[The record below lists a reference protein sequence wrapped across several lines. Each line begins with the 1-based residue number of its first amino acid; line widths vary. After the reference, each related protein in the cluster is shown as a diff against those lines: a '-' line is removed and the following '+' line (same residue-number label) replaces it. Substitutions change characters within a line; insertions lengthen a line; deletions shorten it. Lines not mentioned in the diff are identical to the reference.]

1 MRSRA
6 FTSFLFL
13 MISLSAAPVTPS
25 DAVPAILARM
35 DKAASG
41 FKNMTARAT
50 YVIHT
55 DVINEDSTEAGTVVM
70 KKVRAGEVQGL
81 IDFVGLDKRTV
92 AFENRR
98 LRIYYPKMNI
108 IHEFDLGKHGEQLD
122 QFLMIGFG
130 TSGTALAKGYEVS
143 VLGTETVKGFE
154 SIQTIRLQLIPKT
167 GEARQYVTQLE
178 LWIPESGDPYP
189 LQEKISEPS
198 RDYRRITYTGI
209 KTNQPLPPDALQ
221 LKPAPGFKTEYP
233 GK

>member
-6 FTSFLFL
+6 FTILLFL
-13 MISLSAAPVTPS
+13 INLSAAADRPKET
-25 DAVPAILARM
+25 ILARM
-35 DKAASG
+35 DKAASV

-50 YVIHT
+50 YVTHT
-55 DVINEDSTEAGTVVM
+55 DVINEDSPETATVVM
-70 KKVRAGEVQGL
+70 QKVGAGEVRGL
-81 IDFVGLDKRTV
+81 INFLEPDKHTV
-92 AFENRR
+92 SIENRR
-98 LRIYYPKMNI
+98 VRIYYPKMNTVQ
-108 IHEFDLGKHGEQLD
+108 EFDLGKHGEQLD

-130 TSGTALAKGYEVS
+130 TSGTALAKGYDVS

-154 SIQTIRLQLIPKT
+154 GIQTIRLQLIPKT
-167 GEARQYVTQLE
+167 GEARQYVTKLE

-198 RDYRRITYTGI
+198 RDYRRITYAGI

-221 LKPAPGFKTEYP
+221 LKPARGFKTEYP

>member
-6 FTSFLFL
+6 FTTFLFFITL
-13 MISLSAAPVTPS
+13 PAWTDDPKV
-25 DAVPAILARM
+25 AILARM

-50 YVIHT
+50 YVTHT
-55 DVINEDSTEAGTVVM
+55 DVINEDSTETGTVVM
-70 KKVRAGEVQGL
+70 QKVAADEVRGL
-81 IDFVGLDKRTV
+81 INFLEPDKHTV
-92 AFENRR
+92 SIENRR
-98 LRIYYPKMNI
+98 VRVYYPKINTVQ
-108 IHEFDLGKHGEQLD
+108 EFDLGKDGEQLD

-143 VLGTETVKGFE
+143 VLPTETVKGFDGV
-154 SIQTIRLQLIPKT
+154 QTIRLQLIPKT
-167 GEARQYVTQLE
+167 GEALKYVTKLE
-178 LWIPESGDPYP
+178 LWIPETGDPYP

-198 RDYRRITYTGI
+198 GDYRRITYTGI

-221 LKPAPGFKTEYP
+221 LKPAPGFKTEHP